1 MWPAQPDTCPGRN
14 SKNSVHASAVT
25 QKRSQKPKIQN
36 SKSEKQKEKRRTV
49 PNRKVSE
56 HLTLAKGLEKS
67 GEIRGGPGPTT

>member
-1 MWPAQPDTCPGRN
+1 MPRQKFKEFRPRFSCDTEKIP
-14 SKNSVHASAVT
+14 
-25 QKRSQKPKIQN
+25 KPKIQN

-67 GEIRGGPGPTT
+67 QEIRGGPGPTT